1 MSHLHCYE
9 AVIGSQRIRSAN
21 IGIIGF
27 GRGGQ
32 SLAKWL
38 IGKAKKITVSDRRS
52 AKEINI
58 SLRDYPGVHFIFE
71 DSQNDLP
78 MDWNVVFISG
88 GVPKDHP
95 YILSAISNHLPVTN
109 DAQIFLDYCPAPVIG
124 ITGSAGK
131 TTTTTLLGD
140 MMREQGHRVWV
151 GGNIG
156 HVLLDDLKN
165 IQTKD
170 VVVMELSSFQLEW
183 MKSSPPIAAILNLTP
198 NHLDR
203 HGSLKAYIEAKFQI
217 MRWHSDN
224 DWVVLSSDDANCIEL
239 SKRANGKILWF
250 GLNDT
255 GVNGVFLNR
264 DFLCLRVKN
273 EPIQLIHKEE
283 IPLRGK
289 HNLSNV
295 MAACAVAHISGVE
308 FDAMVRAIRTFQPVA
323 HRLQHIRNLGGVS
336 YVNDSIAT
344 SPERVMA
351 AIASFTEPIILL
363 LGGQDKDLPWQPL
376 LEQISDQVRA
386 VIVFGEAAPMIH
398 RQWVRME
405 RVSPPF
411 FQVKDLAEA
420 TKLSSKLSQVGD
432 IVLLSP
438 GGTSYDAYLNFEE
451 RGCHFHE
458 LVMSL

>member
-1 MSHLHCYE
+1 M
-9 AVIGSQRIRSAN
+9 VIGSQNIRSAN

-27 GRGGQ
+27 GLGGQ

-38 IGKAKKITVSDRRS
+38 IGKAKKITVSERRN

-58 SLRDYPGVHFIFE
+58 SFHDYPGVHFIFE
-71 DSQNDLP
+71 DAQIDLP
-78 MDWNVVFISG
+78 NDWNVVCISG

-95 YILSAISNHLPVTN
+95 YILGAISNHLPVTN
-109 DAQIFLDYCPAPVIG
+109 DAQIFLDHCPAPVIG

-140 MMREQGHRVWV
+140 MLQEQGNRVWV

-156 HVLLDDLKN
+156 HVLLDDLN
-165 IQTKD
+165 DIQTQD

-198 NHLDR
+198 NHLNR

-217 MRWHSDN
+217 MRWQSKN
-224 DWVVLSSDDANCIEL
+224 DWVILSSDDANCVEL
-239 SKRANGKILWF
+239 SKRAKGKIIWF

-255 GVNGVFLNR
+255 GVDGVFLNR
-264 DFLCLRVKN
+264 DYLCLRINN
-273 EPIQLIHKEE
+273 ELIQLMHREE

-289 HNLSNV
+289 HNLSNT
-295 MAACAVAHISGVE
+295 MAACAVAHFAGVE
-308 FDAMVRAIRTFQPVA
+308 VNAMVRAIRTFQSVT
-323 HRLQHIRNLGGVS
+323 HRLQHLRNLGGVS

-376 LEQISDQVRA
+376 LEQITDQVRA
-386 VIVFGEAAPMIH
+386 VILFGEAAPMIH
-398 RQWVRME
+398 SEWIRMA
-405 RVSPPF
+405 RVSPPI
-411 FQVKDLAEA
+411 FQVKDLAKA
-420 TKLSSKLSQVGD
+420 TKLSNKLAQAGD
-432 IVLLSP
+432 VVLLSP

-451 RGCHFHE
+451 RGRHFHE